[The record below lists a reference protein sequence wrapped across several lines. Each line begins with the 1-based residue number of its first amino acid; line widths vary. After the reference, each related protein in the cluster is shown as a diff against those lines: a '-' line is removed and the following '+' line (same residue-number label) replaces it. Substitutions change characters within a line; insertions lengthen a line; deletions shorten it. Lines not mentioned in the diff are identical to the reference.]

1 MIRSALIVA
10 LLISPSV
17 LAQAAYAQTSGIV
30 VTSTPPG
37 AEVRERGRLL
47 GKTPVTIGPPQV
59 TLGRHALTITLDRH
73 EPQSLVIVV
82 RALRVTSSPVKL
94 VAKPVLE
101 LQHDDPAFDGATVSV
116 DGIEVA
122 RLPNDSTSLPLAL
135 DKGDHVVQIDL
146 PNFEP
151 WRYQARFRTGTVT
164 TEQVVLRPL
173 FGTLVIGRAGTD
185 DLVGVPLF
193 LDGKPFGVTPRSEVV
208 TAGRHQL
215 EYRYAGID
223 WYLEAIDVP
232 ANNTLTLPVEMPEL
246 DGFGDTWGP
255 ADRVEPWR
263 ARAECESNEPS
274 ANSCI
279 VAAHHEVR
287 EVHRLAQ
294 YRRACDLDDSFGC
307 YAYAYLRALQRGPD
321 ATTYFAGACG
331 KGLPAACWAAYAPLA
346 HLPDPRTNAGYWRDY
361 RKRGESNQ
369 VEIGAYGL
377 TGVAVDRSAPTYL
390 EGGLAMAFELR
401 SWAVYEVELGLRALA
416 LDQRDAT
423 KVATDYTGRGGV
435 GVTLGVR
442 FRTSYDATL
451 SLRVAGRATGYVAA
465 DDSIG
470 GLAALNWKRGSNG
483 FELGVMRELVPTVYQ
498 DVDAFGGR
506 VRVERTDWLWAP
518 FFKFVHVLESKK
530 RNSGH
535 AAGPKPGSARGPPA
549 RSFAT
554 LPAAS
559 TVCPSRRWS
568 VIQRAGAS
576 SAVAAG
582 FTCQITIVPSSC
594 ADATSFPSGL
604 NRASRTNGVSRSNK
618 TSSSRLSQTTTCP

>member
-10 LLISPSV
+10 TLVLSSV
-17 LAQAAYAQTSGIV
+17 GAQAAYAQTSGVV

-59 TLGRHALTITLDRH
+59 ALGRHALTITLDRH

-82 RALRVTSSPVKL
+82 RALRLTRKAVTL
-94 VAKPVLE
+94 VARPVLE
-101 LQHDDPAFDGATVSV
+101 LQHDDPAFAGANVSV
-116 DGIEVA
+116 DGIEVGWLSSA
-122 RLPNDSTSLPLAL
+122 PGLLSLAL
-135 DKGDHVVQIDL
+135 DQGDHVVQIDL

-151 WRYQARFRTGTVT
+151 WRYQATFRTGAVT
-164 TEQVVLRPL
+164 TEKVVLRPQ
-173 FGTLVIGRAGTD
+173 FGTVVVGGSGKD
-185 DLVGVPLF
+185 VLVGVPLF
-193 LDGKPFGVTPRSEVV
+193 LDDAPFGVTPRSELV
-208 TAGRHQL
+208 TAGRHRL
-215 EYRYAGID
+215 EYRYVG
-223 WYLEAIDVP
+223 LEWAVAEIDVP
-232 ANNTLTLPVEMPEL
+232 ANKTLTIPVEMPEL
-246 DGFGDTWGP
+246 EGYGASWGP

-263 ARAECESNEPS
+263 ARAECEGKEPS

-279 VAAHHEVR
+279 VAAHHEQRAVQ
-287 EVHRLAQ
+287 RLAQ
-294 YRRACDLDDSFGC
+294 YRRACALADPFGC
-307 YAYAYLRALQRGPD
+307 YAYAYLLAPQSAFD
-321 ATTYFAGACG
+321 ATRFFASACRQ
-331 KGLPAACWAAYAPLA
+331 GLPAACWAAYVPLA
-346 HLPDPRTNAGYWRDY
+346 HLPDPRANPGDWSEY

-369 VEIGAYGL
+369 VEIGVYGL
-377 TGVAVDRSAPTYL
+377 AGVAVDRSAPTYL

-470 GLAALNWKRGSNG
+470 GLAALHWKRGSNG

-518 FFKFVHVLESKK
+518 FFKFVHVLESK
-530 RNSGH
+530 
-535 AAGPKPGSARGPPA
+535 
-549 RSFAT
+549 
-554 LPAAS
+554 
-559 TVCPSRRWS
+559 
-568 VIQRAGAS
+568 
-576 SAVAAG
+576 
-582 FTCQITIVPSSC
+582 
-594 ADATSFPSGL
+594 
-604 NRASRTNGVSRSNK
+604 
-618 TSSSRLSQTTTCP
+618 